1 MRPTRGDGLLTTAQ
15 AARRVG
21 VEPGTIRQW
30 RHRGHITPDGL
41 DERGRPL
48 YRPETVTAA
57 ERRVR
62 ENGLRASG
70 VDPRRTRK
78 SARALRT
85 AA

>member
-15 AARRVG
+15 AAKRVG
-21 VEPGTIRQW
+21 VDPGTIRKW
-30 RHRGHITPDGL
+30 KERGHISPDGL
-41 DERGRPL
+41 DERGRAL
-48 YRPETVTAA
+48 YRPQTVTAA
-57 ERRVR
+57 ERKVR